1 MHSPA
6 SATASGTF
14 IAAAA
19 PSRRIGNELLL
30 ETKGIHLAFKGVT
43 ALSDVTFGVRQG
55 EICALIGPN
64 GAGKSSLLNVI
75 NGIYRAQN
83 GEIVFAGRHFRK
95 ITPLDAARRGIGRT
109 FQHNELF
116 ARLSVLDNVL
126 TGLASRGKTT
136 FWENAFRLGRDRAE
150 RDEFLAL
157 ADKIVAFLGL
167 EKHLHKNASTLSFGI
182 QKRVDL
188 ARALVSEPKLL
199 LLDEPMAGMN
209 QDEKQDMRSIIAEV
223 NSRFGTTIVLIEH
236 DIGIVMRLAHHIV
249 VLDYGR
255 KIADGTPDEVRN
267 NPDVIKAYL
276 GENYGQD

>member
-1 MHSPA
+1 MRPPVS
-6 SATASGTF
+6 
-14 IAAAA
+14 AAASTVA
-19 PSRRIGNELLL
+19 AASCPPGITTNEVLL
-30 ETKGIHLAFKGVT
+30 ETRNISLAFKGVT
-43 ALSDVTFGVRQG
+43 ALSDVTFDVHKG

-75 NGIYRAQN
+75 NGIYRAQS
-83 GEIVFAGRHFRK
+83 GEIVFDGKHFRK
-95 ITPLDAARRGIGRT
+95 MTPIDAARRGIGRT

-116 ARLSVLDNVL
+116 VRLSVLDNVL
-126 TGLASRGKTT
+126 TGLASRGKTSSL
-136 FWENAFRLGRDRAE
+136 ENALRIGRDRAE
-150 RDEFLAL
+150 RQAFLAL
-157 ADKIVAFLGL
+157 ADNVVTFLGL
-167 EKHLHKNASTLSFGI
+167 QKHVHRNVSTLPYGV

-209 QDEKQDMRSIIAEV
+209 QDEKQDMRGIVSEV

-236 DIGIVMRLAHHIV
+236 DIGIVMKLAHHIV

-255 KIADGTPDEVRN
+255 KIADGTPERVRN
-267 NPDVIKAYL
+267 NAVVIKAYL